1 MVVPGAGIGEDARA
15 VHALEERLSHRVLL
29 GHHHVRVTAAKVVD
43 VIDGAVDILDDL
55 DTKTGVISVLIKLIL
70 TKLVNMKLVNI
81 ILPRW
86 CMPGRRTRS

>member
-1 MVVPGAGIGEDARA
+1 MSHHVQMVVPCAGIGEDARA

-55 DTKTGVISVLIKLIL
+55 DKRQVLFLYQLSQYKLNLLI
-70 TKLVNMKLVNI
+70 
-81 ILPRW
+81 
-86 CMPGRRTRS
+86 